1 VVRVSTCVSEKSR
14 SEHGARMKHVVL
26 LAIAASAVL
35 CLPVNAE
42 DLPASKKSL
51 LNQAPALNPWT
62 GDLDGMIKRRVI
74 RALVAPS
81 RTAYWVNGAS
91 QIGAEYELLKAFEK
105 QINHRY
111 AKKGKRIP
119 IYLAI
124 IPTRQDQLIS
134 DLVKG
139 RGDLAA
145 GILTVTPERLAHVD
159 FGEPFFRG
167 VKQIVVTGP
176 ASPELTSL
184 KDLSGQQVYVR
195 RSSSYWSHLEHL
207 NEQFADEDTLPV
219 RLKAAP
225 EDLEDDDLLEMVNAG
240 LIGIAVVNRY
250 QALLWAKV
258 FKNLTPRE
266 DLVVNKGGEIA
277 WMIRKQSPKL
287 KAEIA
292 RFAKTHG
299 YHSTFGRLLVKKYVG
314 STKLVKPAA
323 ASSEIKKFKQTVG
336 HFRKYGAKYDLDYLL
351 MMAQGYQESRLD
363 QNARSRAGAIGVMQ
377 LMPATGQA
385 MGTGD
390 IRQLEPNIH
399 AGIKYVSRIRDHY
412 FSHQPM
418 DARNKTLFAL
428 AAYNAGPS
436 RIHRLQREARKGG
449 LDPHVWFNNVEMV
462 AAQQIGEETVTY
474 VSNIFK
480 YYAAYKLIDE
490 LRAEE
495 RKARHEFL
503 QPPPHP

>member
-1 VVRVSTCVSEKSR
+1 
-14 SEHGARMKHVVL
+14 MKHVVL
-26 LAIAASAVL
+26 LAIAASTVL
-35 CLPVNAE
+35 CLPVTAE
-42 DLPASKKSL
+42 DRPASKKSI
-51 LNQAPALNPWT
+51 LNQAPALTPWT
-62 GDLDGMIKRRVI
+62 GDLDGMIERRVI

-111 AKKGKRIP
+111 AKKRKRIR

-145 GILTVTPERLAHVD
+145 GILTITQDRLVHVD
-159 FGEPFFRG
+159 FGAPFVRSVRQF
-167 VKQIVVTGP
+167 VVTGP
-176 ASPELTSL
+176 ASPRLTSL
-184 KDLSGQQVYVR
+184 EDLSGKQVYVR
-195 RSSSYWSHLEHL
+195 RSSSYWNHLEHL
-207 NEQFADEDTLPV
+207 NKRFANEDRPPV
-219 RLKAAP
+219 KLKAAP

-240 LIGIAVVNRY
+240 LIGITVVNRY
-250 QALLWAKV
+250 QGLLWSKV
-258 FKNLTPRE
+258 FKKLTPRE
-266 DLVVNKGGEIA
+266 DLVVHKGGEIA

-287 KAEIA
+287 KGEIA
-292 RFAKTHG
+292 RFASTHG
-299 YHSTFGRLLVKKYVG
+299 YHSTFGRMLFKKYVG
-314 STKLVKPAA
+314 STRLVKPAA
-323 ASSEIKKFKQTVG
+323 SSSEIRKFKETVG
-336 HFRKYGAKYDLDYLL
+336 LFRKYGKKYDLDYLL
-351 MMAQGYQESRLD
+351 MVAQGYQESRLD
-363 QNARSRAGAIGVMQ
+363 QNARSDAGAIGVMQ
-377 LMPATGQA
+377 LMPETGRA

-412 FSHQPM
+412 FSHQEM

-428 AAYNAGPS
+428 AAYNAGPA
-436 RIHRLQREARKGG
+436 RIRRLQREAREGG
-449 LDPHVWFNNVEMV
+449 LNPHVWFNNVEMI
-462 AAQQIGEETVTY
+462 AAQRIGEETITY

-495 RKARHEFL
+495 SKARHEFL
-503 QPPPHP
+503 QTPPRP